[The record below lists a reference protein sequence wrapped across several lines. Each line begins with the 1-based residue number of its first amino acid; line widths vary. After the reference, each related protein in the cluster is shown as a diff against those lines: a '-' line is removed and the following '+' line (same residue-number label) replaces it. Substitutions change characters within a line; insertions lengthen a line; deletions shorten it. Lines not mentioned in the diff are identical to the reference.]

1 MKIIK
6 ASFFL
11 FLIIVTYY
19 SVKLPDASDLPTND
33 KAGHSIAYFVLAV
46 NLFLLCDSLRQ
57 RRNALLFL
65 VLYGLLMEFI
75 QSHIPGRDASLLD
88 VVANSIGTLVGLGFI
103 YVFQSKILKLLRT
116 LKLIS

>member
-11 FLIIVTYY
+11 FLIVVTYY
-19 SVKLPDASDLPTND
+19 SLKSPDSGDLPTND
-33 KAGHSIAYFVLAV
+33 KVGHFLAYFVLAG
-46 NLFLLCDSLRQ
+46 NLFLICDSLYQRQ
-57 RRNALLFL
+57 KALLFL

-75 QSHIPGRDASLLD
+75 QSYIPGRDASLLD
-88 VVANSIGTLVGLGFI
+88 IIANSSGTLLGLGFI
-103 YVFQSKILKLLRT
+103 YVFQGKILKLLRA